1 MLGTSAE
8 TTSNPHPAAA
18 SLSPP
23 PAADVLTL
31 PVAGMTGAA
40 GVHDVGAAL
49 RAVPGVAGVS
59 VNLAAGQATVQFDAA
74 GSAPPPHIADLSA
87 ALAAAGYSVPPAR
100 AVYPVSGMTCA
111 ACVHHVTGAIG
122 AVPGV
127 SGVSVNL
134 ASATAAVTHLPGAV
148 TPDALAAAVAD
159 AGYHL
164 DTVNIADHDADADAA
179 ARRNPRAAEEKQLRI
194 RLLVAMLAA
203 AALLLGSFPALPW
216 TPALLS
222 LWWYPLALWAV
233 ATPVQLWA
241 GWPFYTAG
249 WAGLRRRQPNMH
261 TLIALGTSVAYA
273 YSVAIVIL
281 GLTGRASPLH
291 DGLHFDMAAVIVAL
305 ILLGRWLETRA
316 LSRAADAIGQL
327 LDLRPP
333 VAHLL
338 ADDGAITET
347 PVARVRVDDRLAVRP
362 GERIPVDGVVVSG
375 ATTVDESALT
385 GESRPVDKAAGDAL
399 SAGAL
404 NGNGGITMRATRVGA
419 DTTLAQIIRLVEEAQ
434 GSAAPAQRLADRVAA
449 RFVPAVGVIA
459 LAAALLW
466 LFLGPEPPARYAMMT
481 LVAVFIIACP
491 CALGLATP
499 TAIIV
504 GVGRAAQRGILIRNA
519 AALETA
525 HRVTLVAVDKTG
537 TLTAGRPQVTAIVAA
552 PGVAEGEVILW
563 AASAEQLS
571 EHPVGQAVVS
581 HAVARRAQ
589 DDGAALLPASD
600 FTAHRGAGVTAT
612 VNARSVA
619 VGNAALMDA
628 NAIPPAPELSAAASR
643 LAAGGATP
651 LFVAVAGRMLGV
663 IAAADTVQPHA
674 PAAVAALR
682 SLGVGVVMLTGDR
695 PEVAAAV
702 ASACGID
709 ECHAGMLPA
718 DKSHA
723 IARRQAAGHR
733 VAMVGDGIND
743 APALAQA
750 DVGIAMGAG
759 SDIARATADITL
771 MRNDLTAVATAL
783 RLSRAT
789 MRTIRQNLF
798 WAFFYNALLIPVAA
812 GALYPVFAA
821 AGGVPPGLG
830 FFFGAAGFLNPIL
843 AALAMAFSSVSVVG
857 NSLRLRRARL
867 PEPLSQ

>member
-1 MLGTSAE
+1 MPGSSAE
-8 TTSNPHPAAA
+8 TTTNPHPAAA
-18 SLSPP
+18 P

-49 RAVPGVAGVS
+49 RAVAGVAGVS
-59 VNLAAGQATVQFDAA
+59 VSLAAGQATVQFDAA
-74 GSAPPPHIADLSA
+74 GGAPRPQVADLSA

-164 DTVNIADHDADADAA
+164 DTVNIADHDADAAAA

-194 RLLVAMLAA
+194 RLVVAMLAA

-261 TLIALGTSVAYA
+261 TLIALGTSVAYG
-273 YSVAIVIL
+273 YSVVIVIL
-281 GLTGRASPLH
+281 GLMGRASPLH

-316 LSRAADAIGQL
+316 LSRASDAIGQL

-333 VAHLL
+333 VAHLV

-375 ATTVDESALT
+375 TTTVDESALT

-504 GVGRAAQRGILIRNA
+504 GVGRAARRGILIRNA

-537 TLTAGRPQVTAIVAA
+537 TLTAGRPQVTEIVPA
-552 PGVAEGEVILW
+552 PGVSEGEALLW

-571 EHPVGQAVVS
+571 EHPVGQAVV
-581 HAVARRAQ
+581 RRAQ
-589 DDGAALLPASD
+589 DAGAALLRASD

-612 VNARSVA
+612 VNARSIA

-651 LFVAVAGRMLGV
+651 LFVAVDGRMLGV

-674 PAAVAALR
+674 PAAVAALH
-682 SLGVGVVMLTGDR
+682 SLGVAVVMLTGDR

-702 ASACGID
+702 AAACGID

-830 FFFGAAGFLNPIL
+830 FFFGEAGFLNPIL

>member
-1 MLGTSAE
+1 MPGSSAE
-8 TTSNPHPAAA
+8 TTTNPHPAAPSP
-18 SLSPP
+18 SL
-23 PAADVLTL
+23 PAADALTL

-40 GVHDVGAAL
+40 GVHDVSAAL

-74 GSAPPPHIADLSA
+74 GSAPRPQVADLSA

-148 TPDALAAAVAD
+148 TPASLAAAVAD

-164 DTVNIADHDADADAA
+164 DTVNIADHDADAEAA

-261 TLIALGTSVAYA
+261 TLIALGTSVAYG
-273 YSVAIVIL
+273 YSVVIVIL
-281 GLTGRASPLH
+281 GLLGRASPLH

-316 LSRAADAIGQL
+316 LSRASDAIGQL

-385 GESRPVDKAAGDAL
+385 GESRPVDKEAGDAL

-466 LFLGPEPPARYAMMT
+466 LFLGPEPSARYAMMT

-537 TLTAGRPQVTAIVAA
+537 TLTAGRPQVTEIVPA
-552 PGVAEGEVILW
+552 PGVSEGEALLW

-571 EHPVGQAVVS
+571 EHPVGQALV
-581 HAVARRAQ
+581 RRAQ
-589 DDGAALLPASD
+589 DAGAALLPASD

-619 VGNAALMDA
+619 AGNAALMDA

-651 LFVAVAGRMLGV
+651 LFVAVDGRMLGV

-674 PAAVAALR
+674 PAAVTALR
-682 SLGVGVVMLTGDR
+682 SLGVAVVMLTGDR
-695 PEVAAAV
+695 PEVATAV
-702 ASACGID
+702 AAACAID

-830 FFFGAAGFLNPIL
+830 FFFGEAGFLNPIL

-867 PEPLSQ
+867 PEPLSK